1 MDGLAITLGRFCR
14 GWRGVV
20 IAKLWRG
27 SLNQRRG
34 RPRTAIR
41 RCLGGML
48 LSLGAA
54 LSANAATPEELAGP
68 DVTIIAGEE
77 RTIYEYR
84 QNGVLRMVKIVPNW
98 GKPYYLYP
106 RDQTTGFGDLQA
118 ADMLLPTWVIV
129 EF

>member
-1 MDGLAITLGRFCR
+1 MRFRKETVWPLTPRLAIPLGGWLLGLA
-14 GWRGVV
+14 
-20 IAKLWRG
+20 
-27 SLNQRRG
+27 
-34 RPRTAIR
+34 
-41 RCLGGML
+41 
-48 LSLGAA
+48 AA
-54 LSANAATPEELAGP
+54 GANAATAEELAGP

-84 QNGVLRMVKIVPNW
+84 QNGLLRMVKIVPKW

-106 RDQTTGFGDLQA
+106 RDQTTGFGDLEA